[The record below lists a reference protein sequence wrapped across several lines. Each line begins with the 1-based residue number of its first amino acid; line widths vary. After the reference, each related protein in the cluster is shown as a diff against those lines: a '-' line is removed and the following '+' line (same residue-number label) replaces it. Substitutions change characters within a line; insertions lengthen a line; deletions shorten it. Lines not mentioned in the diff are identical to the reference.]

1 MLQAELQQLWAQQ
14 EAQEAERAA
23 ERAERE
29 AERQRLQAV
38 EAQQEGLLRFVQQL
52 GEQQGWQI
60 PLHLLAPQP
69 PPQSTLVSMFYF
81 LCSCL
86 VSNLEMAF
94 VPDLLMCGPS
104 CRVS

>member
-1 MLQAELQQLWAQQ
+1 MLQAELQQLRAQQ
-14 EAQEAERAA
+14 EAQEV
-23 ERAERE
+23 ERE

-69 PPQSTLVSMFYF
+69 PPQSTPVSMFYF

>member
-1 MLQAELQQLWAQQ
+1 V
-14 EAQEAERAA
+14 A

-29 AERQRLQAV
+29 AERQRLQAL
-38 EAQQEGLLRFVQQL
+38 EAQQTGLLQFMQQL
-52 GEQQGWQI
+52 GLQQGWEI
-60 PLHLLAPQP
+60 PANLLAPP
-69 PPQSTLVSMFYF
+69 PPPPHRLDSTPVSMFYF

-104 CRVS
+104 YRVS

>member
-1 MLQAELQQLWAQQ
+1 MLQAELQQLRAQQ
-14 EAQEAERAA
+14 EAQEAERAV
-23 ERAERE
+23 
-29 AERQRLQAV
+29 ERQRLQAV

-69 PPQSTLVSMFYF
+69 PPQSTPVSMFYF

>member
-1 MLQAELQQLWAQQ
+1 MLQAELQQLRAQQ
-14 EAQEAERAA
+14 AA
-23 ERAERE
+23 KRAERE
-29 AERQRLQAV
+29 AERQRLQAI

-69 PPQSTLVSMFYF
+69 PPQSTPVSMFYF

>member
-1 MLQAELQQLWAQQ
+1 MLQAELQQLRAQQ
-14 EAQEAERAA
+14 EAQEAEW
-23 ERAERE
+23 AERE

-69 PPQSTLVSMFYF
+69 PPKSTPVSMFYF

>member
-69 PPQSTLVSMFYF
+69 LP
-81 LCSCL
+81 
-86 VSNLEMAF
+86 
-94 VPDLLMCGPS
+94 
-104 CRVS
+104 

>member
-1 MLQAELQQLWAQQ
+1 MLQAELQQLRAQQ

-23 ERAERE
+23 KRE

-38 EAQQEGLLRFVQQL
+38 EAQQEGLLWFVQQL

-69 PPQSTLVSMFYF
+69 LPHSTPVSMFYF